1 MLLVSWTVFGQGY
14 SLELTGSQQD
24 LQQLQKYKL
33 GSKFKDSV
41 TIASQLDELRSSLQK
56 EGYLEVTLTPMWEDN
71 PHVKA
76 EIILGNQYQWVKLS
90 PGNVNPDLLQKAGF
104 KDKFFSGKPFRYHEV
119 ESIQGEL
126 IKRSNNLGYPF
137 ASVKLDSVR
146 IDSGLVSAALAF
158 DSGPL
163 ITFDSIS
170 ITDPVKINR
179 RFLQTYLRIP
189 PGTPFSEES
198 FNQITE
204 RIEKLP
210 YLSLTDSP
218 GLTFQNDQATV
229 HLSLKSAKSNQIDG
243 VIGFLP
249 NSKQDGGLLL
259 TGQFNLLLNNMFGSG
274 RRLKFQWEGYKP
286 ESQNLNID
294 FHQPQLLK
302 SPLDLN
308 LRFHLLKEDSSFV
321 NRNFRIDLDYAYSNL
336 HYLGLFSDFKAARLP
351 SSNLYDDL
359 NSFPDLAD
367 FNLNQYGGQYRF
379 NNLDNDYN
387 PKSGLLINL
396 LAAAGSKTIKR
407 NSAISDSLYQQLE
420 LETSQFSWEASMDK
434 YIRASKHWVLALKWR
449 GGGVYNQRLFFN
461 DLYRLGGL
469 NRIRGF
475 SENTFFADN
484 FAYSTIEPRFFFET
498 NSYLFVFYD
507 QAWWLS
513 YELENNSFSDTPS
526 GFGAGISLTTKA
538 GIFNF
543 AWAVGSS
550 KIQDVGFSQSK
561 IHFGYVS
568 RF

>member
-1 MLLVSWTVFGQGY
+1 MLVVPWTVFGQGY
-14 SLELTGSQQD
+14 YLELTGSQQD
-24 LQQLQKYKL
+24 LHLLQKYKI
-33 GSKFKDSV
+33 GSKFKDSITMV
-41 TIASQLDELRSSLQK
+41 GQLDELRSSLQK
-56 EGYLEVTLTPMWEDN
+56 DGYLEVKLTPRWEDHI
-71 PHVKA
+71 HVKA
-76 EIILGNQYQWVKLS
+76 EVALGNQYEWVKLS
-90 PGNVNPDLLQKAGF
+90 PGNVNPDLLQKVGF
-104 KDKFFSGKPFRYHEV
+104 RERFFSGKPFRYHET
-119 ESIQGEL
+119 ETIQRAL
-126 IKRSNNLGYPF
+126 ITRSNNLGYPF

-146 IDSGLVSAALAF
+146 VDSGLVSAALAF
-158 DSGPL
+158 DAGPL

-170 ITDPVKINR
+170 ISGPVKINR
-179 RFLQTYLRIP
+179 RFLQTYLRLP
-189 PGTPFSEES
+189 LGTPFSEQLFGQVEA
-198 FNQITE
+198 

-210 YLSLTDSP
+210 YLSLVEPP

-229 HLSLKSAKSNQIDG
+229 HLSLKPVKSNQIDG

-259 TGQFNLLLNNMFGSG
+259 TGQFNLLLDNMFGSG

-294 FHQPQLLK
+294 FHQPQILK
-302 SPLDLN
+302 SPVDLN
-308 LRFHLLKEDSSFV
+308 LQFHLLKEDSSFV
-321 NRNFRIDLDYAYSNL
+321 NRNFGIDLHYAYSNL
-336 HYLGLFSDFKAARLP
+336 HYIGLFSDFKAARLP
-351 SSNLYDDL
+351 SSNLFDEL

-379 NNLDNDYN
+379 SNLDNDYN
-387 PKSGLLINL
+387 PNSGLLIDI
-396 LAAAGSKTIKR
+396 LASAGSKKIKK
-407 NSAISDSLYQQLE
+407 NSAITDSLYQQLE
-420 LETSQFSWEASMDK
+420 LETSQFSWEASVDK
-434 YIRASKHWVLALKWR
+434 YIKASKHWVLALKWR

-461 DLYRLGGL
+461 DLFRLGGL

-484 FAYSTIEPRFFFET
+484 FAYSIIEPRFFFET

-550 KIQDVGFSQSK
+550 KIQDIGFSQSK
-561 IHFGYVS
+561 IHFGYIS